1 MRSIMS
7 LFFPLL
13 PQPRYR
19 SATPVVF
26 RSERNSLFNYN
37 LLSAS
42 PLSVNDC
49 LIPEKVCF
57 TLKGNSYIQ

>member
-1 MRSIMS
+1 MS

-19 SATPVVF
+19 SVTQAVSL
-26 RSERNSLFNYN
+26 SERNSLFNYN
-37 LLSAS
+37 PLSAS
-42 PLSVNDC
+42 PISVNDY

-57 TLKGNSYIQ
+57 ILKGNSYIQ